1 MADVNH
7 TYKISSQQTIRPRSV
22 FDCITGGTS
31 LAKLMHK
38 TNHYSEYRLEK
49 HRENSGI
56 IVLWLLLF
64 FKDFIYLF
72 LERGKGR
79 EKEREKNISV
89 WLLLTCPLLG
99 IWPAAQACALT
110 GD

>member
-7 TYKISSQQTIRPRSV
+7 TYKISSQQTIQPRSV

-38 TNHYSEYRLEK
+38 TNHYSGYRLEK

-64 FKDFIYLF
+64 FKDDTF
-72 LERGKGR
+72 
-79 EKEREKNISV
+79 
-89 WLLLTCPLLG
+89 
-99 IWPAAQACALT
+99 
-110 GD
+110 